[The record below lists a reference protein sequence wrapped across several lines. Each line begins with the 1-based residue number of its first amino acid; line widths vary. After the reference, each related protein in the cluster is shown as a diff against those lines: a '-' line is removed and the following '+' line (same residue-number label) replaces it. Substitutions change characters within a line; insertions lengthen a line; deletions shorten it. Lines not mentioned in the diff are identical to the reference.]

1 MNPRNKRTLSVV
13 FLILGA
19 VLIFFAPENAWI
31 GVVLL
36 TLGLGIEIVGLI
48 LRHRKQRNQ
57 K

>member
-1 MNPRNKRTLSVV
+1 MSPRNKRNLSVV

-19 VLIFFAPENAWI
+19 IFIFFAPENAWI
-31 GVVLL
+31 GVILL